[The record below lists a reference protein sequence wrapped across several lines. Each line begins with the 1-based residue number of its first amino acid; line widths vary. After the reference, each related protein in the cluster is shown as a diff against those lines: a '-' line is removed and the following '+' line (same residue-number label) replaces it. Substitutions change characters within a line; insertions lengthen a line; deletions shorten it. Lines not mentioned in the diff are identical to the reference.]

1 MFDLKKLQQMQ
12 KEMQEQMG
20 KVQDELAQKTI
31 EASSGG
37 GAVTIVMNGN
47 QEVMSIK
54 IKPEAVDPDDLEML
68 EDLMMAAVNAAVE
81 KSKALQESA
90 MGKVAGGMLP
100 PGMNFPF

>member
-12 KEMQEQMG
+12 KDMQAQMG
-20 KVQDELAQKTI
+20 QAQEDLAQQMI

-47 QEVMSIK
+47 QELRSIK
-54 IKPEAVDPDDLEML
+54 IKAEAVDPDDIEML
-68 EDLMMAAVNAAVE
+68 EDLVMAAVNSAVE

-90 MGKVAGGMLP
+90 MGKITGGMLP
-100 PGMNFPF
+100 PGMSFPF